1 MPPLSLSAEEMQ
13 MVQSL
18 ALPIDPRER
27 DAFLQAVAAAL
38 ASEPVRGPGVAHQ
51 VGRRIQREFFTPP
64 QLRPR

>member
-1 MPPLSLSAEEMQ
+1 MPPLSFSAEEMQ
-13 MVQSL
+13 VV
-18 ALPIDPRER
+18 PIDPRER